1 MPTACDM
8 PMTGKVPGNAADAL
22 RSDRS
27 RAPASTIRDDGCP
40 IVVQHVPGVLLMPSA
55 RPLCGT
61 FLYSRQEQLQVVR
74 QRRSEMEFIA
84 AVIGEGDR
92 LRVQKQALQS
102 CRFRRLVG

>member
-1 MPTACDM
+1 MPTACDWVI
-8 PMTGKVPGNAADAL
+8 TGKVLANAADAL

-27 RAPASTIRDDGCP
+27 RAPASTIWDDGCP
-40 IVVQHVPGVLLMPSA
+40 IVVQHVEVGA
-55 RPLCGT
+55 RPLRGT